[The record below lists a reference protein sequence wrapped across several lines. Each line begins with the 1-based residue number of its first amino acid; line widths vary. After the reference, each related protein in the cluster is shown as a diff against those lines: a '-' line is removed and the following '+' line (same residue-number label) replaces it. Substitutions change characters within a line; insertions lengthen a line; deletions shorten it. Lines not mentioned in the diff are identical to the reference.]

1 MGGSGRVTVSFV
13 VRLTKEPRE
22 DGFTEANSGW
32 RGLVQHVQSGM
43 ELRFLGMEELFR
55 FIEDTSEQAS
65 VHIPVE
71 PIQ

>member
-22 DGFTEANSGW
+22 DGFAESDSGW
-32 RGLVQHVQSGM
+32 RGLVQHVQSGREM
-43 ELRFLGMEELFR
+43 RFLSMEDLFR
-55 FIEDTSEQAS
+55 FIEDTSEDAS
-65 VHIPVE
+65 VQVPLE